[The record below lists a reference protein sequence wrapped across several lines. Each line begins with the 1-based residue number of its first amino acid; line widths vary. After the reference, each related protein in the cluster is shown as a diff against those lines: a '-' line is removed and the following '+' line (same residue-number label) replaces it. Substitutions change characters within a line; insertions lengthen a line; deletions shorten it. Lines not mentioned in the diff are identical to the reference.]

1 MNIIT
6 TYNTSCNWGSVKS
19 LKNKGLNDNE
29 FILGASNHDSIPL
42 KIEFENNKFIAEQI
56 DALSK
61 ILKIPKEEINS
72 LQGFI
77 QARFAEPMRSKNNMF
92 FFTEALNIQ
101 DRYKDNP
108 YSSNDYRIKI
118 SKNYKKDYFR
128 ALENGEGFN
137 IMDAMQKAFVAEG
150 LDKKEPELY
159 KKILKYQ
166 KILKSPQHKQRF
178 LKFFVFGAIL
188 KWGAVLAIA
197 LIFKNKKKPV
207 ESASQ

>member
-1 MNIIT
+1 M
-6 TYNTSCNWGSVKS
+6 
-19 LKNKGLNDNE
+19 
-29 FILGASNHDSIPL
+29 
-42 KIEFENNKFIAEQI
+42 
-56 DALSK
+56 
-61 ILKIPKEEINS
+61 
-72 LQGFI
+72 QGFI

-166 KILKSPQHKQRF
+166 KY
-178 LKFFVFGAIL
+178 
-188 KWGAVLAIA
+188 
-197 LIFKNKKKPV
+197 
-207 ESASQ
+207 